1 MNFFYFKIMTNYSV
15 PDLYVLSLTVKDH
28 DQILKLKKFILAT
41 FLISMILPL
50 YSAIRFHITLWAL
63 TMFISNS
70 CIFSFFLSCSFFQI
84 SITTNIYYTHGF
96 LVCLFTCFT
105 SNFLAFSAQKSG
117 TRRTIKDI
125 IVAAKRCGLPSCL
138 KCALKCRLNYSRS
151 LSPFAVFLKAN
162 HNLPYLCPGW

>member
-70 CIFSFFLSCSFFQI
+70 CIFSFFSFLQFFPNKRYHKYLLHTWIFSLFVYMFHIQFLSFF
-84 SITTNIYYTHGF
+84 STEVRHTENHKRHHSG
-96 LVCLFTCFT
+96 
-105 SNFLAFSAQKSG
+105 SQKMWAP
-117 TRRTIKDI
+117 I
-125 IVAAKRCGLPSCL
+125 LP
-138 KCALKCRLNYSRS
+138 
-151 LSPFAVFLKAN
+151 
-162 HNLPYLCPGW
+162 